1 MMYCNIYNA
10 TLTPWTDHFRSRSDD
25 QCKGRLLFLC
35 IASVQQLGP
44 APFRAPSSSIV
55 TPDNYSSCPARAP
68 GQKNAAMYVHKSSAQ
83 SKISESLH
91 QHWLRSRISHI
102 RTELVLKKKDGVI
115 ALLLPSSFPAEA
127 WIVLS
132 QAVRGRARPCTPGET
147 CNWTL
152 IAIVFNSATLG
163 VFKCKG
169 DKRSD
174 LGSRDGQGRPFFSIR
189 PVQSRLKY
197 FHGDLRKLWW

>member
-1 MMYCNIYNA
+1 MISENKSFPVQYVLCACTCNFMLSSRLQWCIATYNA

-83 SKISESLH
+83 SKISKSLH

-102 RTELVLKKKDGVI
+102 RTEVVLKNRDGVI
-115 ALLLPSSFPAEA
+115 APVFP
-127 WIVLS
+127 VS
-132 QAVRGRARPCTPGET
+132 Q
-147 CNWTL
+147 L
-152 IAIVFNSATLG
+152 KLG
-163 VFKCKG
+163 GCPAK
-169 DKRSD
+169 
-174 LGSRDGQGRPFFSIR
+174 Q
-189 PVQSRLKY
+189 
-197 FHGDLRKLWW
+197 